1 MEKMIV
7 LLVKFLILYVTF
19 YFINLVIYYLK
30 YIVINNLNVVSIQW
44 GRQNLN

>member
-1 MEKMIV
+1 MIV